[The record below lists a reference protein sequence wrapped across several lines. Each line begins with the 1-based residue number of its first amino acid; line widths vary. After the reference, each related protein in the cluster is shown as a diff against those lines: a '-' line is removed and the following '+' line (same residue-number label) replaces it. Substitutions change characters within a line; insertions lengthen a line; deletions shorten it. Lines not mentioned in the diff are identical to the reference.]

1 MNSDYNDKDAQA
13 PLHDGEAPFGLG
25 RRKVALSLMEQAY
38 ARLRGEILSC
48 RLGPGAEISEAD
60 IAERLGVSKS
70 PVREALGRLRSEGFV
85 KSYPRRGYQVMPLTI
100 SDLNEL
106 LDLRNILESGAVTL
120 AAARIT
126 GDELQELT
134 RLADASY
141 DKEVMASLDQFVA
154 ANRSFHSAICRASG
168 NRRLYEQVVTCLD
181 GLERFFYVGARSR
194 DINPEVKDDHHR
206 LVKAL
211 RHGEVIDARKMIV
224 EHNDSTRTGLVKV
237 ISQGWGGDGLWVE

>member
-1 MNSDYNDKDAQA
+1 
-13 PLHDGEAPFGLG
+13 
-25 RRKVALSLMEQAY
+25 
-38 ARLRGEILSC
+38 
-48 RLGPGAEISEAD
+48 
-60 IAERLGVSKS
+60 
-70 PVREALGRLRSEGFV
+70 
-85 KSYPRRGYQVMPLTI
+85 MPLTI

-126 GDELQELT
+126 EHELQELT

-141 DKEVMASLDQFVA
+141 DQQVMSSLDQFVA

-168 NRRLYEQVVTCLD
+168 NRRLFEQVITCLD

-206 LVKAL
+206 LVNAL
-211 RHGEVIDARKMIV
+211 REGAVGAAQEMIV